1 MKIASIIL
9 LVAGGLLS
17 LLTLGVFAITL
28 ILMATSGG
36 KIDPDEA
43 APALVGSGCCCS
55 FSGVV
60 LIVGI
65 VLLIVG
71 RSQRQA

>member
-9 LVAGGLLS
+9 MVAGGLLC
-17 LLTLGVFAITL
+17 LLALGVFAITL
-28 ILMATSGG
+28 ILVATSGG
-36 KIDPDEA
+36 KIDPDEV
-43 APALVGSGCCCS
+43 APIFGGSGCCCS

-65 VLLIVG
+65 VLLIVS
-71 RSQRQA
+71 RSQRTG